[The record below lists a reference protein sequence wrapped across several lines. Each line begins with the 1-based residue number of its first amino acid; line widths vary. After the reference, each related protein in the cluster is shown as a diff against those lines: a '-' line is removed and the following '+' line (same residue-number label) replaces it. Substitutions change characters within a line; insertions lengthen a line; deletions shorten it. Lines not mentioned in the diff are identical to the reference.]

1 MFRFFYKR
9 PKARVLSV
17 TSTALFEALIGLFLW
32 SGYLKK
38 TKTLALWAFAST
50 LGFISENFFRS
61 DRYRFYRKSRVRK
74 RMLKITTYTKKQLL
88 EQRETTAGLCD
99 ECTG

>member
-1 MFRFFYKR
+1 M
-9 PKARVLSV
+9 LSV
-17 TSTALFEALIGLFLW
+17 TSTALFEALIRLFLG
-32 SGYLKK
+32 SGYLKKK

-74 RMLKITTYTKKQLL
+74 RMLKITTYAKNQLL
-88 EQRETTAGLCD
+88 KQRKTTAGLCD